1 MLNYLKS
8 KKEVLYLGFESIFTS
23 DDEKQLL
30 KILYYMLVIAALAA
44 IFILGLNFYF
54 GSISK
59 EVGQFG
65 DFFGGML
72 NPLLTFLTFFG
83 LIATIVIQKQEL
95 KSARIEY
102 EKTATALSTQAIE
115 TTFFNTLDLHHN
127 ITENLSLD
135 ILEIEGSNRL
145 SLLQIA
151 SRNAVLGLP
160 ERQTQFSGRLV
171 FGATLSYLTKGSQEP
186 DSAVV
191 RYREIQED
199 HNHVFGHYF
208 RNLYQALKV
217 IDGYSEN
224 HLTEGDKRKYTSILR
239 AQLSTTE
246 PALLLIN
253 CVDGV
258 CDQGQFRNLLVKYS
272 MLEHLPYELH
282 DIGVLIAGETVI
294 RHETFSQFMRI
305 KVMLN
310 ADNDQNFGAFG
321 KNGGSTAQQL

>member
-8 KKEVLYLGFESIFTS
+8 MKEALYLGFEAIFTS

-30 KILYYMLVIAALAA
+30 KILYYMLVVAAFAA

-54 GSISK
+54 GSITE

-72 NPLLTFLTFFG
+72 NPVLTFLTFFG

-102 EKTATALSTQAIE
+102 ERTATALSTQAIE

-135 ILEIEGSNRL
+135 IVEIEGVNRL
-145 SLLQIA
+145 SPLRIA
-151 SRNAVLGLP
+151 SRNSILGLP
-160 ERQTQFSGRLV
+160 ERQTKFNGRLV
-171 FGATLSYLTKGSQEP
+171 FGAVLSYLTEGSQDP
-186 DSAVV
+186 DSAIV
-191 RYREIQED
+191 RYRAIQED
-199 HNHVFGHYF
+199 RNHLFGHYF

-217 IDGYSEN
+217 IDGYSEKN
-224 HLTEGDKRKYTSILR
+224 LTNGDKRKYTSILR

-246 PALLLIN
+246 LALLLIN

-282 DIGVLIAGETVI
+282 DIGVLIAGEALV
-294 RHETFSQFMRI
+294 RHETFNQFMQI
-305 KVMLN
+305 KDIPKSVKSQ
-310 ADNDQNFGAFG
+310 DFGAFG
-321 KNGGSTAQQL
+321 VNGGSAVQ